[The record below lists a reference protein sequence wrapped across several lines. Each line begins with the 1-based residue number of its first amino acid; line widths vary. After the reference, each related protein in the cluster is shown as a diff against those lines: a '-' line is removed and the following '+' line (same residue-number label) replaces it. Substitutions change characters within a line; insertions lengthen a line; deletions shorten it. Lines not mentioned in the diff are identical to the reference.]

1 MVPVIKI
8 KKDTSNSN
16 GGRILVAVDCTDA
29 VLNHFQST
37 FTCSRGRG
45 NADDNSILKGK
56 KLKVDYRGN
65 IA

>member
-1 MVPVIKI
+1 M
-8 KKDTSNSN
+8 
-16 GGRILVAVDCTDA
+16 VAVDCTDT

-45 NADDNSILKGK
+45 KADDNSILQGK

-65 IA
+65 MA